1 MGVPHNAI
9 SIALLEQFTGRQ
21 LGFFE
26 WMAVGVPVFLALLV
40 AFYVTLWLLV
50 RPEIRD
56 IPSGEAFLRAE
67 QVKLGPLRSNER
79 RVLWVFG
86 VMICCSFCRRLP
98 RSRLENSRLFQYGN
112 PGASDMGEY
121 ARCHVSVVRDS
132 IIGGRRLASALLEG
146 RGTARTVELDVSGWW
161 GSRDD
166 RCAHPVRLC
175 RVHRRNDKEPGDQ
188 SRGSAVHLAAS
199 VVAVS
204 TNFISGTALYCS
216 VFIPAAAQI
225 GTTPASMAIL
235 IGNLA
240 VGLIFPWA
248 GATAATA
255 FAAGEIGIERMI
267 KIGIISTVIF
277 IVVVATIHVML
288 ARFV

>member
-1 MGVPHNAI
+1 MIRSLGI
-9 SIALLEQFTGRQ
+9 SL
-21 LGFFE
+21 
-26 WMAVGVPVFLALLV
+26 AV
-40 AFYVTLWLLV
+40 
-50 RPEIRD
+50 
-56 IPSGEAFLRAE
+56 
-67 QVKLGPLRSNER
+67 
-79 RVLWVFG
+79 
-86 VMICCSFCRRLP
+86 LP
-98 RSRLENSRLFQYGN
+98 Y
-112 PGASDMGEY
+112 
-121 ARCHVSVVRDS
+121 
-132 IIGGRRLASALLEG
+132 
-146 RGTARTVELDVSGWW
+146 
-161 GSRDD
+161 
-166 RCAHPVRLC
+166 
-175 RVHRRNDKEPGDQ
+175 
-188 SRGSAVHLAAS
+188 LAAT

-225 GTTPASMAIL
+225 GYNPASMAIL

-267 KIGIISTVIF
+267 KIGIISTIIF